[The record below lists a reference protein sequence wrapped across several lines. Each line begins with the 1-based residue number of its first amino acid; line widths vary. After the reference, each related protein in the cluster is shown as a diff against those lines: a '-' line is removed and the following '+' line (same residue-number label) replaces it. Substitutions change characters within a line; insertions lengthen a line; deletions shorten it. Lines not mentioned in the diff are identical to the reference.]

1 MSQALDDYVEE
12 HKVVDETRRENAI
25 RHLKAYFGA
34 RCVESID
41 IPSSRDYA
49 NARRAGLIGGG
60 ARRPDKTGSDSTIRR
75 ELTVLIAAANHAFK
89 WKRIK
94 IKPSIE
100 RPADGGRSE
109 GDEAPYYTHDEL
121 ERIFAAADA
130 LPDEHDL
137 KWLVRLLYYT
147 GARRASIEELRR
159 GQVDWRARHIK
170 LKPMGKR
177 ATSKRQPIVPILK
190 AMDAPLRA
198 VWDASNRD
206 RLFRLADY
214 HHPYRQLVESLG
226 ITDRAHPHC
235 MRHTRATHLL
245 QAGKSIYDVARL
257 LGDTVATVERV
268 YGHHSAAHMADAL
281 ED

>member
-1 MSQALDDYVEE
+1 MIQALDDYAEE

-34 RCVESID
+34 RLVENID

-60 ARRPDKTGSDSTIRR
+60 TRRPNKTGSDSTIRR

-89 WKRIK
+89 WKRIA

-100 RPADGGRSE
+100 RPAEGGRSH

-121 ERIFAAADA
+121 DRIFAAADK
-130 LPDEHDL
+130 LPDENDL
-137 KWLVRLLYYT
+137 KQFVRVLYYT
-147 GARRASIEELRR
+147 AARRASIEELRR

-170 LKPMGKR
+170 LKPTGKR
-177 ATSKRQPIVPILK
+177 ATSKRQPIVPIFK
-190 AMDAPLRA
+190 DMEAPLRA
-198 VWDASNRD
+198 VWDSSNRD
-206 RLFRLADY
+206 RIFRLVDY
-214 HHPYRQLVESLG
+214 HKPFRLLVESVG
-226 ITDRAHPHC
+226 ITDRTHPHC

-245 QAGKSIYDVARL
+245 QAGKSIYDVAKL

-268 YGHHSAAHMADAL
+268 YGHHSVNYLAGAL